1 MAVDL
6 INVKPG
12 QKILDVACGVGGR
25 CVQLLGVPCTGVKI
39 QNMWRLFM
47 GLRGGMCC
55 LVMVLE
61 NIGLHPRGPWM
72 FMMFKTADYLT
83 RGDET
88 GIFFSDAYDS
98 LQKAGEAVGVLIF

>member
-1 MAVDL
+1 MRA
-6 INVKPG
+6 I
-12 QKILDVACGVGGR
+12 VG
-25 CVQLLGVPCTGVKI
+25 CTGVKI
-39 QNMWRLFM
+39 RNMRRLFM

-61 NIGLHPRGPWM
+61 TIGIAPKGTVDVYEML
-72 FMMFKTADYLT
+72 FKTADYLT

-98 LQKAGEAVGVLIF
+98 LKKAREAAGVLIFVVEDSSVLLLFDLL